1 MSRIVVKVGGAV
13 ASRSAE
19 AVLEL
24 ARENEVVVVHGA
36 GPQISVEM
44 ARAGIP
50 VEFVGGRR
58 VTTAE
63 GIEIVRASLQ
73 VVNTEL
79 WAELGP
85 RAVPFFGTDIGLRAE
100 PIPELGLV
108 GEPVI
113 AELPLLRRMI
123 EQGKLPVIA
132 PLAAGP
138 LNVNADDAAAAIAV
152 GVHADR
158 LLFLTDVEGFLLD
171 GEVVDSLDVP
181 TAEELHGGGTLDPT
195 ILPKLGAAITA
206 ARHGVTAF
214 IGRTVVRAERGV
226 EPLVKEPAA

>member
-1 MSRIVVKVGGAV
+1 MSRLVVKVGGAV

-19 AVLEL
+19 TVLEL
-24 ARENEVVVVHGA
+24 ARDNEVCLVHGA

-44 ARAGIP
+44 TRAGIP
-50 VEFVGGRR
+50 VEFVDGRR

-63 GIEIVRASLQ
+63 GIEVVRASLAA
-73 VVNTEL
+73 VNREL
-79 WAELGP
+79 WSALGP
-85 RAVPFFGTDIGLRAE
+85 RAVPYFGHDVGLRADRV
-100 PIPELGLV
+100 PELGLV

-113 AELPLLRRMI
+113 AELPLLVRII
-123 EQGKLPVIA
+123 EAGKIPVIA

-152 GVHADR
+152 GVHADS
-158 LLFLTDVEGFLLD
+158 LLFLTDVEGFMLG
-171 GEVVDSLDVP
+171 GEVLDSLDV
-181 TAEELHGGGTLDPT
+181 TDAESLHAGGTLDPT

-206 ARHGVTAF
+206 ARHGVRAF
-214 IGRTVVRAERGV
+214 IGRTEV

>member
-1 MSRIVVKVGGAV
+1 MSRLVVKVGGAV

-24 ARENEVVVVHGA
+24 ARDNEVVVVHGA
-36 GPQISVEM
+36 GPQISLEM
-44 ARAGIP
+44 ERAGIP

-63 GIEIVRASLQ
+63 GMEIVRASLER
-73 VVNTEL
+73 VNREL

-85 RAVPFFGTDIGLRAE
+85 RAVPYFGHDVGLRAE
-100 PIPELGLV
+100 QVPELGLV
-108 GEPVI
+108 GEPVL
-113 AELPLLRRMI
+113 AELPLLAHQL
-123 EQGKLPVIA
+123 EAGKLPVIA

-158 LLFLTDVEGFLLD
+158 LLFLTDVEGFLLG
-171 GEVVDSLDVP
+171 GEVVDSLDVS

-206 ARHGVTAF
+206 ARHGVAAF
-214 IGRTVVRAERGV
+214 IGRTEV